1 MSRLLLSL
9 MDISLKPFCLNN
21 IYSEMRNEY
30 EKCCCGNATVNYLLY
45 CCVTCVTVSNITLIY
60 VIHTVPDIL
69 SDLNQTL
76 IFVTFQ

>member
-30 EKCCCGNATVNYLLY
+30 EVLLWKCDSEL
-45 CCVTCVTVSNITLIY
+45 
-60 VIHTVPDIL
+60 
-69 SDLNQTL
+69 
-76 IFVTFQ
+76 